1 MKLRIKFISII
12 VIINIISILTG
23 IFVNIVRAADIK
35 QTLSNDINSLDEK
48 KYPGI
53 KSKINELKK
62 QYPNWNFKILYTG
75 INWED
80 AIKYEYTGHGSSPKN
95 LVPISN
101 NYSGNWVCSI
111 CKDETYDSG
120 AWKCASEEAIKYMM
134 DPRNSI
140 NETDVFQFLELSY
153 DKNISYSK
161 EKIKSI
167 LNGSFLKDEKYTDTI
182 MNACKEYN
190 VNPYYIVA
198 RILQEQK
205 KEGTT
210 LTKGQGYNGQY
221 VGFYNVFN
229 IGASGNGKEKVIL
242 NGLANA
248 KKYGW
253 DTLEKSISG
262 GIQIIASKY
271 IALGQNTMYLQKFDV
286 DNSDGNMYWHQ
297 YMQNILAAQSEGET
311 LRKTVTSIGT
321 LDSNYNFII
330 PVYENMPGSQAPR
343 PSITQTNITLSG
355 DLVKVNVN
363 SSLKIRNEPA
373 GSQTVGY
380 IYAGETITRLEKAT
394 SKLKGT
400 YWDKILSSSGVEGYV
415 ARCTYDSE
423 DSYKLYLVPLN
434 EQQEDNNSKQTNSNV
449 SKIANTNTSS
459 NTNATANTNSTSS
472 NTQVDTFIRGDVN
485 GDGKIDSADLL
496 YLKKYLLNR
505 VKLTNMQSKAADTSS
520 DGKIDSADLLNLK
533 RYLLGKI
540 TLK

>member
-1 MKLRIKFISII
+1 MKLKKMVISII
-12 VIINIISILTG
+12 IIINIISILAG
-23 IFVNIVRAADIK
+23 IFANITFATDVNQI
-35 QTLSNDINSLDEK
+35 LSNDINSLDEK

-53 KSKINELKK
+53 KSKIDELKK
-62 QYPNWNFKILYTG
+62 QHPNWNFKILYTG

-101 NYSGNWVCSI
+101 NYSGDWICSI
-111 CKDETYDSG
+111 CNDETYDSG

-140 NETDVFQFLELSY
+140 NGTDVFQFLELSY
-153 DKNISYSK
+153 DNNTKYSK
-161 EKIKSI
+161 EKIKGM
-167 LNGSFLKDEKYTDTI
+167 LDGSFLQDEKYTDTI
-182 MNACKEYN
+182 MTACKEYN
-190 VNPYYIVA
+190 ANPYYIVA

-229 IGASGNGKEKVIL
+229 IGAAGNGKEKVIL
-242 NGLANA
+242 NGLAKA
-248 KKYGW
+248 KQNGW
-253 DTLEKSISG
+253 DNLEKSISG

-271 IALGQNTMYLQKFDV
+271 IALGQNTMYFQKFDV
-286 DNSDGNMYWHQ
+286 DNSDGNMFWHQ

-311 LRKTVTSIGT
+311 LRKTVTSIGA
-321 LDSNYNFII
+321 LYSNYNFII
-330 PVYENMPGSQAPR
+330 PVYENMPGSQALR
-343 PSITQTNITLSG
+343 PSTTRTVVNISG

-373 GSQTVGY
+373 GSNTVGY

-394 SKLKGT
+394 EKIKGT

-415 ARCTYDSE
+415 ARCTYDYE

-434 EQQEDNNSKQTNSNV
+434 ENQNDDVDES
-449 SKIANTNTSS
+449 SS
-459 NTNATANTNSTSS
+459 NAQPIENNTNSATNTDTGTIS
-472 NTQVDTFIRGDVN
+472 NDIKTDNFIKGDIN
-485 GDGKIDSADLL
+485 GDCKIDSADLL
-496 YLKKYLLNR
+496 YLKKYLLNK
-505 VKLTNMQSKAADTSS
+505 VKLTELQLKAADTSS
-520 DGKIDSADLLNLK
+520 DGKIDSADLLNVK
-533 RYLLGKI
+533 KHLLGKI
-540 TLK
+540 VIK